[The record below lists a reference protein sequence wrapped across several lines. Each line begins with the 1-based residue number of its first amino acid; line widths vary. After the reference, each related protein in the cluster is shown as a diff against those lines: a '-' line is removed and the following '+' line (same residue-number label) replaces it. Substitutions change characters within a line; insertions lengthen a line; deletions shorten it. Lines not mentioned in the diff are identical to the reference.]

1 MIFLK
6 ILLGLIFVY
15 LGLVIACVLV
25 LIGATWADALEY
37 RDSERKRINGERK

>member
-1 MIFLK
+1 MSREFQ
-6 ILLGLIFVY
+6 
-15 LGLVIACVLV
+15 LV